1 MTSIY
6 SVVNYTDTQP
16 GLTEPSLHL
25 VTSNVTFKTPDLPV
39 IQTIACSGLVPRLL
53 DSDSVVKETVA
64 SDYAT
69 NCQST
74 CGTDSYNNVSME
86 SVAKETGSSVAIAT
100 YSLGQGRV
108 CLCEPHIEAAYA
120 DIEHFFPNLKHGTCI
135 GKLEKSVFKRDY
147 VVRKIFT
154 SLGLE

>member
-1 MTSIY
+1 MTSTY
-6 SVVNYTDTQP
+6 SVANYTDTQP
-16 GLTEPSLHL
+16 GLTEPFLHL
-25 VTSNVTFKTPDLPV
+25 VTSNMTFKTPDLPV
-39 IQTIACSGLVPRLL
+39 IQTIACSGLVPRLI

-64 SDYAT
+64 SDYAI

-74 CGTDSYNNVSME
+74 CGTDSHNNVSME
-86 SVAKETGSSVAIAT
+86 SVAKETGSSVSIAT

-108 CLCEPHIEAAYA
+108 CLCEPDIEAAYA
-120 DIEHFFPNLKHGTCI
+120 DIEHSFPNLKQGI
-135 GKLEKSVFKRDY
+135 GKLEQSVLKRDS